1 MQRYVL
7 IWGARLSRPSLSG
20 TQSHHTDLVT
30 EGLAP
35 SSHSRW
41 GFPLG
46 ALAFPA
52 PPGSFSPFSR
62 LAVDSAFLHRTDRCL
77 CQEPRLFPLGSP
89 GRVLGLLPL
98 HPMPAPGG
106 GGVHAGEGVPKDRT
120 CASSAVGAVP
130 LTERSRRCLHCR
142 WPRSGS
148 TRSGTVAR
156 STVPPPLA
164 RPGGLGRHLRNLL
177 SRNLERICLVSMS
190 STCCSSPSS
199 GRRNKAVALP
209 T

>member
-7 IWGARLSRPSLSG
+7 IWGARSSRPSLSG

-35 SSHSRW
+35 SSHSCW

-89 GRVLGLLPL
+89 GACAGAAPPAPNAGTRRGRRPCWGGRPQGQDVRLLSCGRCPSHGAQPALPALPL
-98 HPMPAPGG
+98 ASVWKHKVRHGRS
-106 GGVHAGEGVPKDRT
+106 VHCP
-120 CASSAVGAVP
+120 
-130 LTERSRRCLHCR
+130 
-142 WPRSGS
+142 
-148 TRSGTVAR
+148 
-156 STVPPPLA
+156 
-164 RPGGLGRHLRNLL
+164 
-177 SRNLERICLVSMS
+177 
-190 STCCSSPSS
+190 SPS
-199 GRRNKAVALP
+199 GQAWWLGQAP
-209 T
+209 